1 MEKLMNKY
9 EYKIELFTS
18 SNLKKEEIDSFLLY
32 IKYKMDFNSVIPKKI
47 EKALDKITENECEII
62 IKKFNLE
69 DEI

>member
-1 MEKLMNKY
+1 MNKY
-9 EYKIELFTS
+9 EYKIELLTKA
-18 SNLKKEEIDSFLLY
+18 NLKKNEIDAFLLY

-47 EKALDKITENECEII
+47 EKVLDKITEDECEII

>member
-1 MEKLMNKY
+1 MNKY
-9 EYKIELFTS
+9 EYKIELFTKS
-18 SNLKKEEIDSFLLY
+18 HLKKDEIESFLLY

-47 EKALDKITENECEII
+47 EKVLDKITEDECEII